1 MALQSAATCRNIMRL
16 STETMKSAIKFQS
29 KDMDLYVQS
38 RLQTGTIRLK
48 PLNLSH

>member
-29 KDMDLYVQS
+29 KDMNLYVKS